1 MKKAF
6 SLFNIIAVIGLCTMF
21 TSCNE
26 DADTE
31 ISMTVSGEWQ
41 GDFGMYYGYTYPD
54 GFYDE
59 FDSYDTDLIFY
70 PDYDYASHG
79 YGYQVDW
86 YSNVPNANG
95 NVSPYKRLS
104 YRFNWSVINGRI
116 NLTYPGYP
124 EYNTT
129 IRDYRLNNNHFTGYF
144 GDTNS
149 HFDLIKIA
157 DYYSWY
163 DYDYLYRSHGYT
175 YIEWTW
181 DGGYYYDGIYYDYDY
196 DYGYGYAKTRK
207 AESGE
212 TEPAEKPAQGGR
224 ITKIGNRFAEK

>member
-1 MKKAF
+1 MKKAL
-6 SLFNIIAVIGLCTMF
+6 SLFSIIAVAGLCMMF
-21 TSCNE
+21 TSCSN
-26 DADTE
+26 DDTE
-31 ISMTVSGEWQ
+31 EAMVLSGQWQ

-70 PDYDYASHG
+70 PDYDYATHG

-95 NVSPYKRLS
+95 NVSPYSRLS
-104 YRFNWSVINGRI
+104 YRFNWSVVNGRI

-144 GDTNS
+144 GNTDS
-149 HFDLIKIA
+149 YFDLIKIA

-163 DYDYLYRSHGYT
+163 DYDYLYRTNHYT
-175 YIEWTW
+175 YIEWGW
-181 DGGYYYDGIYYDYDY
+181 DGGYYYNGVYYD
-196 DYGYGYAKTRK
+196 YGYAKTRK
-207 AESGE
+207 AEDTNKASV
-212 TEPAEKPAQGGR
+212 EKPAQGGR
-224 ITKIGNRFAEK
+224 VTKIGNRFAEK